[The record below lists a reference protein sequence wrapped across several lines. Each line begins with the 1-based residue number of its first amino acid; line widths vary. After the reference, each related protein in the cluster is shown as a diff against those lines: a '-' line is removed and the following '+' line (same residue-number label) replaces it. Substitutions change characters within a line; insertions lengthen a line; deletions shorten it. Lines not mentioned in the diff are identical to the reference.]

1 MSLLGRLADALW
13 NPWLLGLFLFTG
25 LVLTV
30 GSGFFPLRHFRLWWR
45 VTAGSLLHTSRAS
58 NGGGISSLQALA
70 TALASTIGTGSIAG
84 VAMAIYLGGPGAVFW
99 MWASALLGMSTGCV
113 EKLLS
118 VQYQT
123 PVPGGGRQGGPMF
136 YLRDVL
142 HAPGLAAWFALACLP
157 ATLAGGNLVQAG
169 SIASALQSAFGWD
182 RLLVGAGTALLAG
195 LVMVGGM
202 GRVARVSERLV
213 PAMALLYL
221 GSGALVLIIRA
232 EELPRAFALI
242 FSCAL
247 NPEAALGGGSGYA
260 LSAALRH
267 GVARGVFTNEAGMG
281 TSAIAH
287 AASNTRDPAE
297 QGMWGIF
304 EVFIAT
310 ICVCS
315 VTALVILT
323 SGVYQE
329 EAALAA
335 IQAGNVTRAMTGAP
349 LSATAFS
356 TVYGPFGG
364 AFVSICLLLF
374 AFTSL
379 LGTSY
384 YGERGL
390 QYLTGSD
397 RWKLPFRAVFLAAIV
412 MGSVGDVAVV
422 WQLADIFNGLMALP
436 NLCALLALSPE
447 ALSLLKSWTEAKTG
461 AAGRPGRR
469 HNQCR

>member
-30 GSGFFPLRHFRLWWR
+30 GSGFFPLRRFRLWWR

-123 PVPGGGRQGGPMF
+123 AAPRGGRQGGPMF
-136 YLRDVL
+136 YLRDGL
-142 HAPGLAAWFALACLP
+142 RAPGLAVWFALACLP

-182 RLLVGAGTALLAG
+182 RLLVGMGTALLAG

-221 GSGALVLIIRA
+221 GSGALVLIVRA

-247 NPEAALGGGSGYA
+247 NPEAALGGGSGYT

-267 GVARGVFTNEAGMG
+267 GVARGVFTNEAGLG
-281 TSAIAH
+281 TSAMAH
-287 AASNTRDPAE
+287 AAADVDQPAA

-304 EVFIAT
+304 EVFTAT
-310 ICVCS
+310 LVVCTM
-315 VTALVILT
+315 TALVIVSTGSLNTGLT
-323 SGVYQE
+323 GSE
-329 EAALAA
+329 LAQSA
-335 IQAGNVTRAMTGAP
+335 FNSVFGEAGNIFIAICM
-349 LSATAFS
+349 LFFAFS
-356 TVYGPFGG
+356 TIIGWYFFAKVNVIYLFGKKMVPVFSVLVLV
-364 AFVSICLLLF
+364 FVVI
-374 AFTSL
+374 
-379 LGTSY
+379 
-384 YGERGL
+384 
-390 QYLTGSD
+390 GSMLKVD
-397 RWKLPFRAVFLAAIV
+397 L
-412 MGSVGDVAVV
+412 V
-422 WQLADIFNGLMALP
+422 WDLSDMFNGLMVIP
-436 NLCALLALSPE
+436 NLIAVLALTGVVVS
-447 ALSLLKSWTEAKTG
+447 LSREYD
-461 AAGRPGRR
+461 RR
-469 HNQCR
+469 DR